1 VGPVT
6 NDEPRVVLFGRAGC
20 HLCDDARTVVE
31 QVCAEQG
38 STWTEVDVDALA
50 DAELRADLTELVPVV
65 EVDGI
70 RQGYWRIDA
79 ARLRRCLAAPRV
91 SP

>member
-1 VGPVT
+1 M
-6 NDEPRVVLFGRAGC
+6 LFGRAGC
-20 HLCDDARTVVE
+20 HLCEDARAVVE
-31 QVCAEQG
+31 RVCAESG
-38 STWTEVDVDALA
+38 ATWVEVDVDAL
-50 DAELRADLTELVPVV
+50 DDVERRADLTELVPVV
-65 EVDGI
+65 EVDGV